1 MRRGGIAWPTVAT
14 AVVLAGGAAYLLMIS
29 AGIPEQARLYP
40 RIFLLAT
47 LAGSIALA
55 IGAVVR
61 GWRADPARA
70 SGGAD
75 TPGGASAASSADD
88 PDRAGW
94 PLYLALVIYV
104 LALGR
109 LGFVVATVLFLAGVL
124 LWLRV
129 PPVKAVALAAAGSL
143 AIFTLFRTAMYVS
156 LPAGPVDI
164 YLLELLY
171 GG

>member
-29 AGIPEQARLYP
+29 AEIAEQARLYP
-40 RIFLLAT
+40 QIFLLAT
-47 LAGSIALA
+47 LAASVALA
-55 IGAVVR
+55 LATLAQGR
-61 GWRADPARA
+61 RAGPAGA

-75 TPGGASAASSADD
+75 TPGGASAASGADD

-94 PLYLALVIYV
+94 PLYLALVVYV

-129 PPVKAVALAAAGSL
+129 PAVKAVPLAVAGALT
-143 AIFTLFRTAMYVS
+143 IFTLFRTAMYVS